1 MLIELARTFTSTVSP
16 WNAADGFRRE
26 SRCRAHFVHLSK
38 VTMPVRNAW
47 WASLSS
53 LVLIVN
59 SHPQSGARV
68 GSTTPITVTELFRA
82 RTQFG

>member
-1 MLIELARTFTSTVSP
+1 M
-16 WNAADGFRRE
+16 
-26 SRCRAHFVHLSK
+26 HLSK

-68 GSTTPITVTELFRA
+68 SLGRSVVLRLTGELQVLA
-82 RTQFG
+82 GLPCLGTHDAVSAFGLRVLPAS